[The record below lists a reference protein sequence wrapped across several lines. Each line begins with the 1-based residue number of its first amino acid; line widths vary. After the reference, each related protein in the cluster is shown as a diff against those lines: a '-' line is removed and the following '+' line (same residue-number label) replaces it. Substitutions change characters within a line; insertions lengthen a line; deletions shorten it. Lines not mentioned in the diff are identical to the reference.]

1 MVYLIK
7 VAAKTSN
14 KGARLVVN
22 AISARSSSLR
32 SEVGRAREA
41 STSAGDLIS
50 VGSTLERLDGAAVVS
65 SGRPLLRLMETRFA
79 AARVAFA
86 ALSVAEAA
94 LRVSK
99 SVFARSSMLLKR
111 QRWTCKTHSTFQSCC
126 GTIKRRKK

>member
-1 MVYLIK
+1 MF
-7 VAAKTSN
+7 A
-14 KGARLVVN
+14 
-22 AISARSSSLR
+22 SSSSVR
-32 SEVGRAREA
+32 SDIGRAKEA

-50 VGSTLERLDGAAVVS
+50 AGSTLVRLEDSGVED

-99 SVFARSSMLLKR
+99 SVLARSSMLLRR
-111 QRWTCKTHSTFQSCC
+111 QDCACEDHRADHRADPDGDGLAIDWAHKDAS
-126 GTIKRRKK
+126 